1 MVDPCC
7 GWRREK
13 RIVQSRCRSARRR
26 SGLVGPGSASAE
38 PPRAPPRTPAG
49 ADTTPVAGVDAAPAE
64 GVAAGSV
71 RLGPTARRICSRAR
85 SRSSDCAFRPCR
97 RRFSACCSEGVA
109 TRAWP
114 PASSMPAAFAATKSA
129 MASASRA
136 TASSVSA
143 AASSSLAG
151 RSGIRRTRRHRRAP
165 DRAAVPA
172 RNGPCPP
179 RARLAHGRNIGLQ
192 RLAGQRQRVMARD
205 DIADRAQRL
214 GGQHARARLAQL
226 GR

>member
-1 MVDPCC
+1 MVDLMRLAP
-7 GWRREK
+7 RE
-13 RIVQSRCRSARRR
+13 RHCSRCRSARR
-26 SGLVGPGSASAE
+26 GPVWLGSSASADRRGRRRG
-38 PPRAPPRTPAG
+38 PRRRRHHTRRRRRRR
-49 ADTTPVAGVDAAPAE
+49 PAE

-114 PASSMPAAFAATKSA
+114 RPVRCPQRSPPRNRRRQRVA
-129 MASASRA
+129 RHGIQR
-136 TASSVSA
+136 V
-143 AASSSLAG
+143 G
-151 RSGIRRTRRHRRAP
+151 RGQQLVGGAVRIRRTRRHRRAP

-179 RARLAHGRNIGLQ
+179 
-192 RLAGQRQRVMARD
+192 
-205 DIADRAQRL
+205 
-214 GGQHARARLAQL
+214 ARASRTAATLACSVRASVSARRATISPTERSVSVANTSRR
-226 GR
+226 GCAVCAARPGSPT